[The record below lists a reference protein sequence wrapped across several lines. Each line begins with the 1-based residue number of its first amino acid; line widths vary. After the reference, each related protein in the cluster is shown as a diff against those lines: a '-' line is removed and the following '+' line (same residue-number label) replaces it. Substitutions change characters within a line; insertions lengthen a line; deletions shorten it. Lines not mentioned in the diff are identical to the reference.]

1 MNEENK
7 KMTLEEK
14 TRSALNWSTASNVLS
29 KLIMPLTN
37 MILARLLTKDIF
49 GIVASINI
57 VIALAEI
64 FADSGFSKYL
74 VQADFESDK
83 QFELH
88 KSVSFWTS
96 TGISLVMF
104 LLIVIF
110 RDSLA
115 TLIGSSGYG
124 LVLAIAAIQI
134 PIYSFSSI
142 STAILRRNFEFKKLF
157 FVRMSGVVITLTVSV
172 IFALLKFEHWSLIIG
187 SLSSIVIQTV
197 ILFIL
202 SNFKAKF
209 IFSFSVLKQ

>member
-1 MNEENK
+1 MK
-7 KMTLEEK
+7 KTKKSLEEK

-29 KLIMPLTN
+29 KVIMPLTN
-37 MILARLLTKDIF
+37 IILARLLATDIF

-57 VIALAEI
+57 IIALAEI

-74 VQADFESDK
+74 VQADFESDI

-96 TGISLVMF
+96 TVISRVMF

-115 TLIGSSGYG
+115 TLIVSSGYG
-124 LVLAIAAIQI
+124 LVLAIVAIQI
-134 PIYSFSSI
+134 PIYGFSSI

-157 FVRMSGVVITLTVSV
+157 F
-172 IFALLKFEHWSLIIG
+172 
-187 SLSSIVIQTV
+187 
-197 ILFIL
+197 
-202 SNFKAKF
+202 
-209 IFSFSVLKQ
+209 